1 MNEID
6 QRRSAE
12 EPVSVFQVA
21 NPDRKRRRILTAAAV
36 IVVVIAFGICGL
48 ALVSM
53 NNKIHHLDQTVAT
66 QSAQIHNLQTTVA
79 TAKSSVSAAVACL
92 QNLGTQAAI
101 CSDLVK

>member
-12 EPVSVFQVA
+12 EPISVFQVA
-21 NPDRKRRRILTAAAV
+21 NPDRKRRRLLMSVAIV
-36 IVVVIAFGICGL
+36 VVVIAFALGSL
-48 ALVSM
+48 VLVSM
-53 NNKIHHLDQTVAT
+53 NKKIHKLDQTVAT
-66 QSAQIHNLQTTVA
+66 QSQQIHSLQTEVT

-92 QNLGTQAAI
+92 QNLGLQAAI